1 MFDISQVKTPP
12 LRPYQVD
19 GVSFLESRTFA
30 ALFDDC
36 GLGKT
41 PQSLVA
47 AKNIG
52 AKKILI
58 VCPAVARYNWERE
71 ILRWVDPAASV
82 EVITKK
88 VTTGQ
93 VSNCDWLVISHD
105 LLTDLPTHKAL
116 WNRDWDL
123 LIVDEAHFL
132 KSKGAKR
139 TKAVY
144 GARCDLKGKSLAGK
158 ASRTWILTGTP
169 APNHTGELWT
179 HLRAL
184 YPEAIPG
191 VAGTPMGE
199 IEFQSNYCALE
210 ETNWGTRV
218 VGSKDM
224 EKLRSK
230 MDGFFL
236 RRLKQNVLKDLPRV
250 TIDTIPVSL
259 AKMDGED
266 MNTSLSAH
274 SDAQHLADAAK
285 NMSGENLIKYMKDHA
300 PELATYRRHTG
311 LLKLPVC
318 LEWLKT
324 EMAGNPNKFIV
335 FAIHHEVIDKIVEHM
350 AAFNPVKL
358 DGRDSAKTRDVSA
371 QKFMDD
377 PDCKLFVG
385 QIAAAGTAL
394 TLTASKDVAFFEAD
408 WVPANNYQAL
418 SRAHR
423 FTQTR
428 GVVVR
433 FLTLPN
439 SIDDIISRALVRKT
453 RELNQL
459 FG

>member
-1 MFDISQVKTPP
+1 MSRLPVETPL
-12 LRPYQVD
+12 LRPYQVE
-19 GVSFLESRTFA
+19 GVSFLVGRTFA

-52 AKKILI
+52 AKNVLVI
-58 VCPAVARYNWERE
+58 CPAVARFNWQRE
-71 ILRWVDPAASV
+71 ILRWVDPSSSI
-82 EVITKK
+82 EVITSKL
-88 VTTGQ
+88 G
-93 VSNCDWLVISHD
+93 SNYLPKGNWLVISHD
-105 LLTDLPTHKAL
+105 LLTDASTQKIL
-116 WNRDWDL
+116 WKRDWDL

-139 TKAVY
+139 TRAVY
-144 GARCDLKGKSLAGK
+144 GTHCDLKGKSLAGK

-184 YPEAIPG
+184 CPEAIPG
-191 VAGTPMGE
+191 VTGKPMGE
-199 IEFQSNYCALE
+199 TEFQTNYCALE
-210 ETNWGTRV
+210 ETNWGTRI

-224 EKLRSK
+224 ARLRSK

-236 RRLKQNVLKDLPRV
+236 RRLKQNVLKDLPPV
-250 TIDTIPVSL
+250 TIDSIPISL
-259 AKMDGED
+259 TKMDGED
-266 MNTSLSAH
+266 MNRSLKAH
-274 SDAQHLADAAK
+274 PDAIHLADAAK
-285 NMSGENLIKYMKDHA
+285 NMSGDDLIKFMKEHA

-311 LLKLPVC
+311 LLKLPIC

-324 EMAGNPNKFIV
+324 EMAGNHNKFIV

-350 AAFNPVKL
+350 AAFNPVKI
-358 DGRDSAKTRDVSA
+358 DGRDNPKARDASA
-371 QKFMDD
+371 QAFMDD

-394 TLTASKDVAFFEAD
+394 TLTAAKDVAFFETD